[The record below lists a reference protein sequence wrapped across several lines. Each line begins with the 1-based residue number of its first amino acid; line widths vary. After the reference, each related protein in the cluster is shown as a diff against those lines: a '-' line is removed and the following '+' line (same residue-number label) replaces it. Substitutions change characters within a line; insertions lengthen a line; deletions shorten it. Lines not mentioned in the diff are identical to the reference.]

1 MPQLPPQLPIWGRR
15 ALARIAQNTLWLLSA
30 VAALLFVTQILVAIA
45 KGSVATQIKR
55 WEEKNNALANKVQ
68 QLAITYPQW
77 AATNSFNNSINSAAS
92 PFRPADPALGKHLS
106 SFSLKGTP
114 FPDRQHFAVAASSTE
129 DCMKQCTDGCWGVT
143 YYPVKRLCQRFSSV
157 DGIYRADPNDNTE
170 TVVWNQPKP
179 PPSDAP
185 ATQWDEAPGVAFQ
198 MVRGDGMPAQTRSAA
213 LCRGACDASPACTA
227 FTWSQLGGFCM
238 MFPSL
243 QGRDRRPAPGSISA
257 SKVQP

>member
-30 VAALLFVTQILVAIA
+30 VAALLFVTQIVVAIA
-45 KGSVATQIKR
+45 KGNVATQIKR

-129 DCMKQCTDGCWGVT
+129 DCMKQLD
-143 YYPVKRLCQRFSSV
+143 YPVISSMSPQV
-157 DGIYRADPNDNTE
+157 SDTTALAADGRAE
-170 TVVWNQPKP
+170 RWR
-179 PPSDAP
+179 
-185 ATQWDEAPGVAFQ
+185 ATRCSSR
-198 MVRGDGMPAQTRSAA
+198 RG
-213 LCRGACDASPACTA
+213 
-227 FTWSQLGGFCM
+227 
-238 MFPSL
+238 
-243 QGRDRRPAPGSISA
+243 
-257 SKVQP
+257 